1 MANKTIDIM
10 KSRLDELVY
19 SGVQIEGIAAT

>member
-19 SGVQIEGIAAT
+19 SGVQIEGIVAT